1 MVLNLN
7 MCNIDLTRDTLI
19 LFIAR
24 IIRLFSY
31 GMISI
36 VLTLYLTS
44 IGFNQWQI
52 GILFTIIL
60 FGNIFITLIL
70 TTTADSIGR
79 RNILIIGSLLKI
91 FAGIMFAFLYQ
102 YSFLIFAGI
111 IGIISPTGGEIGPFL
126 AIEQACLTETVKDK
140 VKIA

>member
-1 MVLNLN
+1 M
-7 MCNIDLTRDTLI
+7 
-19 LFIAR
+19 AR
-24 IIRLFSY
+24 FIRLFSY

-52 GILFTIIL
+52 GVLFTIIL
-60 FGNIFITLIL
+60 FGNIFISLLL

-79 RNILIIGSLLKI
+79 RNILVVGSLLKI
-91 FAGIMFAFLYQ
+91 FGGIMFAFTYE
-102 YSFLIFAGI
+102 YIFLIFAGI

>member
-1 MVLNLN
+1 
-7 MCNIDLTRDTLI
+7 MCNIDLTRDTVL
-19 LFIAR
+19 LFLAR
-24 IIRLFSY
+24 CFRLFSY

-36 VLTLYLTS
+36 VLTVYLTI

-52 GILFTIIL
+52 GILFTTIL
-60 FGNIFITLIL
+60 FGNIFLSLIL

-79 RNILIIGSLLKI
+79 RNILIIGSLLKL
-91 FAGIMFAFLYQ
+91 FAGTMFAFVDEYI
-102 YSFLIFAGI
+102 FVIFAAI
-111 IGIISPTGGEIGPFL
+111 FGIISPTGGEIGPFV

>member
-1 MVLNLN
+1 

-24 IIRLFSY
+24 FTRLFSY

-36 VLTLYLTS
+36 VLTLHLIS

-52 GILFTIIL
+52 GVLFTVIL
-60 FGNIFITLIL
+60 FGNIFITLLL

-91 FAGIMFAFLYQ
+91 FAGIMFAFANQ
-102 YSFLIFAGI
+102 YIFLIFAGV
-111 IGIISPTGGEIGPFL
+111 IGIMSPTGGEIGPFL
-126 AIEQACLTETVKDK
+126 AVEQACLTETVKDK
-140 VKIA
+140 IKIA

>member
-1 MVLNLN
+1 
-7 MCNIDLTRDTLI
+7 MCNIDLTRDTVI
-19 LFIAR
+19 LFLAR
-24 IIRLFSY
+24 FIRLFSY

-44 IGFNQWQI
+44 IGFNQLQI

-60 FGNIFITLIL
+60 FGNIFLTLIL

-91 FAGIMFAFLYQ
+91 FAGIMFAFVYE

>member
-1 MVLNLN
+1 

-19 LFIAR
+19 LFMAR
-24 IIRLFSY
+24 FIRLFSY

-52 GILFTIIL
+52 GVLFTIIL
-60 FGNIFITLIL
+60 FGNIFISLLL

-79 RNILIIGSLLKI
+79 RNILVVGSLLKI
-91 FAGIMFAFLYQ
+91 FGGIMFAFTYE
-102 YSFLIFAGI
+102 YIFLIFAGI

>member
-1 MVLNLN
+1 
-7 MCNIDLTRDTLI
+7 MCNIDLSRDTI
-19 LFIAR
+19 LLFLAR
-24 IIRLFSY
+24 CIRLFSY

-36 VLTLYLTS
+36 VLTVYLTL

-52 GILFTIIL
+52 GILFTTIL
-60 FGNIFITLIL
+60 FGNIFLSLLL

-79 RNILIIGSLLKI
+79 RNILIIGSLLKFFAGTMFSFVDEYIFVI
-91 FAGIMFAFLYQ
+91 FAGIF
-102 YSFLIFAGI
+102 
-111 IGIISPTGGEIGPFL
+111 GIISPTGGEIGPFL

>member
-1 MVLNLN
+1 
-7 MCNIDLTRDTLI
+7 MCNIDLSRDTI
-19 LFIAR
+19 VLFLAR
-24 IIRLFSY
+24 CVRLFSY

-36 VLTLYLTS
+36 VLTVYLTL

-52 GILFTIIL
+52 GILFTTIL
-60 FGNIFITLIL
+60 FGNIFLSLLL

-79 RNILIIGSLLKI
+79 RNILIIGSLLKFFSGTIFAFVDEYIFVI
-91 FAGIMFAFLYQ
+91 FAGIF
-102 YSFLIFAGI
+102 
-111 IGIISPTGGEIGPFL
+111 GIISPTGGEIGPFL

>member
-1 MVLNLN
+1 MYY
-7 MCNIDLTRDTLI
+7 IDLTRDTII
-19 LFIAR
+19 LFAAR
-24 IIRLFSY
+24 SMRLFSY

-36 VLTLYLTS
+36 VLTLFLAS
-44 IGFNQWQI
+44 IGFSQWQI

-60 FGNIFITLIL
+60 FGNILITLIL

-79 RNILIIGSLLKI
+79 RNVLVIGSLLKV
-91 FAGIMFAFLYQ
+91 FAGIMFAFVHQ
-102 YSFLIFAGI
+102 YEFLVLAGI

-126 AIEQACLTETVKDK
+126 AIEQACLTETLKDK

>member
-1 MVLNLN
+1 
-7 MCNIDLTRDTLI
+7 MCNIDLTRDTII
-19 LFIAR
+19 LFMAR
-24 IIRLFSY
+24 CTRLFSY

-44 IGFNQWQI
+44 IDFNQKQI
-52 GILFTIIL
+52 GGLFTIIL
-60 FGNIFITLIL
+60 FGNIFLTLFL
-70 TTTADSIGR
+70 TTTADSLGR

-91 FAGIMFAFLYQ
+91 FAGIMFAYGNQ
-102 YSFLIFAGI
+102 YIYLILAGI

-140 VKIA
+140 VKIAYVQFD